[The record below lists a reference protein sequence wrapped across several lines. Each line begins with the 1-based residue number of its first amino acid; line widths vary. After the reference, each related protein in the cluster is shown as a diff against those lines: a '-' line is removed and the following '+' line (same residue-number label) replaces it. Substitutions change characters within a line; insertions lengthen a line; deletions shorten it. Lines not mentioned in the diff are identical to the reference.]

1 MYYQCGFKRKTLMAK
16 CNQIAKSSYKNPIQI
31 QGKMSVE
38 AEEKLSITQKEA
50 VVTF

>member
-1 MYYQCGFKRKTLMAK
+1 MWFQKKTLMAK

-38 AEEKLSITQKEA
+38 AEEKLSIMQKEA